1 MNDLMKKAQELSQN
15 MQKQQEELAQLTFDV
30 SVGGEMVKMKFNG
43 KMELLEVEIDP
54 EVVDRDD
61 VQTHQDLILSAVNEG
76 IRQSQKKM
84 QESLENQHGGKE
96 GGLNLN
102 NIFKPKSI
110 IKSDKQMVDA

>member
-1 MNDLMKKAQELSQN
+1 MIDMNDLMKKAQELSQN

-61 VQTHQDLILSAVNEG
+61 VQTLQDLILSAVNEG
-76 IRQSQKKM
+76 IRQSQKKIA
-84 QESLENQHGGKE
+84 GKP
-96 GGLNLN
+96 GSATGRDGRRTQPAKH
-102 NIFKPKSI
+102 FQPKS
-110 IKSDKQMVDA
+110 